1 MVLPTQERES
11 KPAIL
16 TTSIITHHLLSL
28 LHAAACSSLLFK
40 LLRLHVQITG
50 LCFSTFTASRYT
62 ILLEIPRTNTS
73 SSTGISL
80 HVISLRRTTKEIYQ
94 WLIAFGLNTFFT
106 HEGSIPDL
114 GTTKITLA
122 NMISTTNSDIHV
134 ISVPGSSCA

>member
-16 TTSIITHHLLSL
+16 TTSIITHHLLSS
-28 LHAAACSSLLFK
+28 LHAAARSSLLFK

-50 LCFSTFTASRYT
+50 LCFSTLSACTYT

-80 HVISLRRTTKEIYQ
+80 HVISPRRTTKEIYQ

-106 HEGSIPDL
+106 HEDSIYRA
-114 GTTKITLA
+114 TKITLA
-122 NMISTTNSDIHV
+122 NMTSTTNSDIHV